1 MLLLLGTVCVA
12 MFTGLPVA
20 LAFFAANVV
29 GTALFIN
36 GDIGLV
42 FMPLEFHNAIKFS
55 LAPIAL
61 FHGWGD
67 PSADRRR
74 FVAIGAIDRMISKV
88 PGRLSVVSIVGG
100 TVFSSLWLNYCEYT
114 AILGSVL
121 LPDMIKRGY
130 KPSIAMGPIMAV
142 GGGYAYTTISIGG
155 VARQHC

>member
-1 MLLLLGTVCVA
+1 MEWQLAMLLLLGSVCVA

-61 FHGWGD
+61 FLWMGEILCKQA
-67 PSADRRR
+67 SL
-74 FVAIGAIDRMISKV
+74 SK
-88 PGRLSVVSIVGG
+88 RLAQLI
-100 TVFSSLWLNYCEYT
+100 E
-114 AILGSVL
+114 
-121 LPDMIKRGY
+121 
-130 KPSIAMGPIMAV
+130 
-142 GGGYAYTTISIGG
+142 
-155 VARQHC
+155 